1 MASSCIPAWTVKKRD
16 GSFCQFNREK
26 IVSAVQRC
34 IAAAKYTTV
43 SEYFPQS
50 VTEAVVLSLGSRIV
64 EKTIHVEQLQ
74 DLVETT
80 LLQFNQHML
89 ARDYIVYRQMRANLR
104 KEEGA
109 MYDLSKIPDDVVTP
123 WGPLGFVTFKRTYAR
138 ERGDGDSESFRDTV
152 LRVLDACQTQLKVG
166 FSNGELHEC
175 YRFMM
180 QLKGVVSG
188 RFLWQLGTGTV
199 QRFGLM
205 SLQNCAFVKIDT
217 PAAFL
222 WVFDVLMLG
231 TGVGVSVENKN
242 VVLLPP
248 VVRGPPSSQSKRFL
262 RVVC

>member
-1 MASSCIPAWTVKKRD
+1 MSGLFVPAWTVKKRD
-16 GSFCQFNREK
+16 GSVCGFTRAK
-26 IVSAVQRC
+26 IVSAVLRC
-34 IAAAKYTTV
+34 ISATKYTNV
-43 SEYFPQS
+43 SELFPES

-64 EKTIHVEQLQ
+64 EKTIHVEQIQ
-74 DLVETT
+74 DVVETT

-89 ARDYIVYRQMRANLR
+89 AREYIIYRQMRANLR

-109 MYDLSKIPDDVVTP
+109 AYDLSKIPDNVVTP

-138 ERGDGDSESFRDTV
+138 ETGDGGSESFRDTV
-152 LRVLDACQTQLKVG
+152 LRVLDSCQTQLRVG
-166 FSNGELHEC
+166 FTNSELNEC

-188 RFLWQLGTGTV
+188 RFLWQLGTETV

-217 PAAFL
+217 PASLL

-242 VVLLPP
+242 VALLPT
-248 VVRGPPSSQSKRFL
+248 VVFGT
-262 RVVC
+262 